1 MSKGSEAVKRWR
13 KNTKEKLV
21 NAMGGKCAVCGY
33 CKTHAALE
41 FHHIDP
47 NEKEFSFGSARGSIV
62 NWKKLVEEVK
72 KCILLCSNCHRE
84 IHDGVTELPEIIPS
98 FIETYE
104 KFDNLHH
111 PREEMLGNSQA
122 CDICG
127 TVKQKQNVT
136 CSAKCSAVKRRK
148 IKDRPSVEQLSKLLE
163 TNSFVK
169 VGEMF
174 GVSDN
179 AIRKWLR

>member
-13 KNTKEKLV
+13 KNTKQKLV
-21 NAMGGKCAVCGY
+21 NAMGGKCAICGY

-47 NEKEFSFGSARGSIV
+47 NEKEFTFGAARGSIV
-62 NWKKLVEEVK
+62 NWNKLVEEAK

-84 IHDGVTELPEIIPS
+84 VHEGISDLPEVIPS
-98 FIETYE
+98 FSETHK
-104 KFDNLHH
+104 KFENLH
-111 PREEMLGNSQA
+111 RIDNETDKKLQE
-122 CDICG
+122 CVVCG
-127 TVKQKQNVT
+127 ASKQGQNVT
-136 CSAKCSAVKRRK
+136 CSAKCSAIRRRK
-148 IKDRPSVEQLSKLLE
+148 IKDRPSIQQLLELLE